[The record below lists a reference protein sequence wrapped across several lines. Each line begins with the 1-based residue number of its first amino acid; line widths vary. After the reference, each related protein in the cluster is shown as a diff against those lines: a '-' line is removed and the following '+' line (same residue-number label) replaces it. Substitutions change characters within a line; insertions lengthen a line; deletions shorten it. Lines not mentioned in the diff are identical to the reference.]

1 MENSFAIL
9 DDEYDTSKNI
19 INLIEVKED
28 IAKSKN
34 SPNNLNPTYEEKIK
48 IIQEYFGVSEIC
60 AIYLYHRRRRGVPW
74 HKPNDKKY
82 LEWSIQL
89 QNAIIYLDTIVGF
102 DWHSLEFG
110 FEEIQFTKHGIDLN
124 KIDKKIMVLS
134 ETSDIFL
141 MNNPDKDGFIKVSK
155 NKINITKQL
164 NKMGLLPRSYC
175 K

>member
-1 MENSFAIL
+1 MQNSFSVL
-9 DDEYDTSKNI
+9 DEESDNF
-19 INLIEVKED
+19 IEVNTSE
-28 IAKSKN
+28 IKSLEINEKYHSN
-34 SPNNLNPTYEEKIK
+34 KFNLTYEEKIK

-60 AIYLYHRRRRGVPW
+60 AIYLYHRRKRGAPW
-74 HKPNDKKY
+74 HKPSNQKY

-110 FEEIQFTKHGIDLN
+110 FEEIQFTKNGIDINKMEN
-124 KIDKKIMVLS
+124 KIVVLS
-134 ETSDIFL
+134 ETPKTFF
-141 MNNPDKDGFIKVSK
+141 NNEPDKDGFIKVNK
-155 NKINITKQL
+155 HKINITKQL